1 MQSVDCRFFT
11 RTGRGAVLAL
21 AALAVAGCAEQDVTE
36 PAPPPAPSFS
46 VTQGSASLFE
56 AFGAPSAAWG
66 TATIRR
72 GPQGV
77 QVQLTVTDPAV
88 QAALEGNAISIWVAS
103 FHNPAACTPGPHCIE
118 TDLDVPATEAALQRG
133 GGRVLGSG
141 PITFAINV
149 REGDTKNQIRG
160 TAAGLVDAETDEIHV
175 VIRRHGPPVPGLVDD
190 QIMIPSGGCSVTG
203 LCANVAVAIFF

>member
-1 MQSVDCRFFT
+1 MQSVNFRFFT

-21 AALAVAGCAEQDVTE
+21 VALVAAGCADQDVT
-36 PAPPPAPSFS
+36 APTVLETPSFS
-46 VTQGSASLFE
+46 VSQESATLFE
-56 AFGAPSAAWG
+56 TNGVLGPAWG

-88 QAALEGNAISIWVAS
+88 HAALEGNAISIWVAS
-103 FHNPAACTPGPHCIE
+103 FHNPAACTPGPHCIG
-118 TDLDVPATEAALQRG
+118 TDLDVPATEAALQLG

-190 QIMIPSGGCSVTG
+190 QISTPAGGCSVTQ
-203 LCANVAVAIFF
+203 LCSDVAVAIFF